1 MSEETEPLK
10 RVGQAVF
17 TRRLEV
23 GFETQQ
29 ELADAAGVAL
39 STAALLE
46 RGKTFPRPSKR
57 VLIEDALQWPRGAL
71 DALRRNVPLPQA
83 DTTPN
88 ASTAA
93 TAALPRQSPAVSPR
107 TYLVIAK
114 GLTDVAATCA
124 LVLLQ
129 SAQRPESR
137 MALQELDTQL
147 FNLETLISATLPHAG
162 DAFDETMSAI
172 TALHEQRIAIR
183 QAAANDQ
190 RLATL

>member
-1 MSEETEPLK
+1 MSEETDPLK

-83 DTTPN
+83 DTTPK

-93 TAALPRQSPAVSPR
+93 AAPPRQSPAVSPR